1 MKTIS
6 VVMFALGV
14 MTVLVAMAATM
25 RTSSVE
31 TVGKKLQASEDNKGF
46 AVVELFTS
54 EGCSSCPPADD
65 LVEEIQKDNN
75 TRVYILAFH
84 VDYWDHQGWKDTFSD
99 PEFTK
104 RQEQYVRWLDLRN
117 LYTPQIVV
125 NGATE
130 YVGSDRGSVLRAIAD
145 GLGQASTKTLTLQ
158 GTIEGEKV
166 KVTYQ
171 GAGDEKGS
179 DLMLALI
186 QRSAQSNV
194 KAGENKSRRLS
205 HVQIVRRM
213 LHVPLGVQRKKEIA
227 LALPHDFTKQ
237 GWELIG
243 FVQHKKDGHIT
254 DVDRFDFETG
264 LPLPK

>member
-1 MKTIS
+1 MKTTR
-6 VVMFALGV
+6 VVEFAVGV
-14 MTVLVAMAATM
+14 LTVLVAMAAAM
-25 RTSSVE
+25 RTSPIE
-31 TVGKKLQASEDNKGF
+31 AIEKKMSASGDDKGF
-46 AVVELFTS
+46 ALVELFTS

-75 TRVYILAFH
+75 ARVYILAFH

-104 RQEQYVRWLDLRN
+104 RQEQYTRWLDLHT

-130 YVGSDRGSVLRAIAD
+130 YVGSNKGSILQAIAD

-158 GTIEGEKV
+158 GTVADGKV
-166 KVTYQ
+166 KINYQ
-171 GAGDEKGS
+171 GAGEEKNS
-179 DLMLALI
+179 ELILALV

-194 KAGENKSRRLS
+194 RAGENKGRRLS

-213 LHVPLGVQRKKEIA
+213 LHVPLGGEQQKEIA
-227 LALPHDFTKQ
+227 LALPPDFTKK

-243 FVQHKKDGHIT
+243 FVQHKKDGHIS
-254 DVDRFDFETG
+254 DVDRFDLASGE
-264 LPLPK
+264 PMPK